1 MSDIKNS
8 PPFSVVTFEQADV
21 YRTLYDDITTNGIE
35 LQYQDRHALG
45 ELAVNLVEMN
55 NLRKHITEE
64 GAAMTVEGDKGS
76 TVTKRNPSID
86 VLQKIQPVV
95 IRLMKE
101 FKMMPNSRKQTMGGI
116 IGGGNGGDG
125 WDDV

>member
-1 MSDIKNS
+1 MSGIREN
-8 PPFSVVTFEQADV
+8 PPFSVVTAEQHDV
-21 YRTLYDDITTNGIE
+21 YRTLYDDVTNNGVE
-35 LQYQDRHALG
+35 LQYQDRHALA
-45 ELAVNLVEMN
+45 ELAVNLVDMS
-55 NLRKHITEE
+55 NLRRDITEK
-64 GAAMTVEGDKGS
+64 GTAMTVEGDKGS

-101 FKMMPNSRKQTMGGI
+101 FKMMPNSRKQTITGI
-116 IGGGNGGDG
+116 VGGGAGDDG

>member
-1 MSDIKNS
+1 MSGIREN
-8 PPFSVVTFEQADV
+8 PPFSVVTAEQHDV
-21 YRTLYDDITTNGIE
+21 YRTLYDDITNNGVE
-35 LQYQDRHALG
+35 LQYQDRHALA
-45 ELAVNLVEMN
+45 ELAVNLVDMN
-55 NLRKHITEE
+55 DLRKDITEK
-64 GAAMTVEGDKGS
+64 GTAMTVEGDKGS

-101 FKMMPNSRKQTMGGI
+101 FKMMPNSRKQTISGI
-116 IGGGNGGDG
+116 IGGGVGNDG

>member
-1 MSDIKNS
+1 MSDIKGN
-8 PPFSVVTFEQADV
+8 PPFSVVTAEQNDV
-21 YRTLYDDITTNGIE
+21 YRTLYDDITNNGIE
-35 LQYQDRHALG
+35 LQYQDRHALA
-45 ELAVNLVEMN
+45 ELAVNLVDMH
-55 NLRKHITEE
+55 NLRKHITEN
-64 GAAMTVEGDKGS
+64 GAAMTVTGDKGS

-101 FKMMPNSRKQTMGGI
+101 FKMMPNSRKQLMGGI
-116 IGGGNGGDG
+116 VGGGDGNDG

>member
-1 MSDIKNS
+1 MSGIRGN
-8 PPFSVVTFEQADV
+8 PPFSVVTAEQHDV
-21 YRTLYDDITTNGIE
+21 YRTLYDDITNNGIE

-45 ELAVNLVEMN
+45 ELAVNLVDMN
-55 NLRKHITEE
+55 NLRKDITEK
-64 GAAMTVEGDKGS
+64 GTAMTVEGDKGS

-101 FKMMPNSRKQTMGGI
+101 FKMMPNSRKQTISGI
-116 IGGGNGGDG
+116 IGGGAGDDG